1 MTDLYEDW
9 KDRSLGAPAIAA
21 DLKQFQKLQHLDD
34 EAVAFRMASTVVE
47 VRRLR
52 KMFGQSNIKLVN
64 TKLPYQLRLL
74 LGAQGVSTV
83 GQLLALSDA
92 KLLSIPT
99 IGTKRLA
106 LIRACLSE
114 ALR

>member
-74 LGAQGVSTV
+74 LGHPRCARSQRGGGREGDRS
-83 GQLLALSDA
+83 GRGF
-92 KLLSIPT
+92 P
-99 IGTKRLA
+99 
-106 LIRACLSE
+106 C
-114 ALR
+114 